1 MDPATMMALASVGKG
16 IIGIFQAAGEKA
28 QADLDAFNIGTEKS
42 LSRTAAMR
50 DTRLRDES
58 LREALSASD
67 TFFFGVAG
75 REETDD
81 IRAMRKFEMEKSGE
95 DISNI
100 EFMARLNGL
109 KYDQEAA
116 AIKRKGKNTLLASVV
131 DAAFSAGSAYADYK
145 DVQSSKLMTQRSS
158 WSRSSYS
165 SPRPRL
171 R

>member
-1 MDPATMMALASVGKG
+1 MEPSTIVMLANVGKSVF
-16 IIGIFQAAGEKA
+16 GIFEAAGKKA

-67 TFFFGVAG
+67 SFFFSVAG
-75 REETDD
+75 REETRD

-109 KYDQEAA
+109 KFDQEAA
-116 AIKRKGKNTLLASVV
+116 ALKRKGRNTLLASVIN
-131 DAAFSAGSAYADYK
+131 AATSMGGAYADYK
-145 DVQSSKLMTQRSS
+145 DVNSSKLMTPRSE